1 MKYLIDTD
9 ILSYYLR
16 GKYNLVDVFGNKG
29 FQNIRTSRVTIAEL
43 EVLAYKNPKS
53 KVNLSSIQLLS
64 QVVRILEVDR
74 ETWRIFSMTK
84 AEISSKGVTRGDIDI
99 LIASTAKQYKMILVT
114 NNTKHYDGLV
124 VAENWLEDKNGI

>member
-16 GKYNLVDVFGNKG
+16 GKYNLLGVFANKG

-43 EVLAYKNPKS
+43 EVLAYKNPES

-64 QVVRILEVDR
+64 KAIGILEVDQS
-74 ETWRIFSMTK
+74 TWRIFSITK
-84 AEISSKGVTRGDIDI
+84 AEISKRGITRGDMDI
-99 LIASTAKQYKMILVT
+99 LIASTAKQYEIILVT
-114 NNTKHYDGLV
+114 NNISHYNDLV
-124 VAENWLEDKNGI
+124 AVENWLQDKDGI

>member
-29 FQNIRTSRVTIAEL
+29 FQNIRASRVTIAEL

-53 KVNLSSIQLLS
+53 KVNLSSIHLLS
-64 QVVRILEVDR
+64 RAIGILEVDQD
-74 ETWRIFSMTK
+74 TWRIFSITK
-84 AEISSKGVTRGDIDI
+84 AEISRRGVARGDMDI
-99 LIASTAKQYKMILVT
+99 LIASTAKQYEMILVT
-114 NNTKHYDGLV
+114 NNISHYKDLV
-124 VAENWLEDKNGI
+124 AVENWLQDKEGI